1 MARNLG
7 SFCLRG
13 AKTPDRSDLRLRA
26 LRASEGGKRPYPA
39 GTGRKRGSRKERK
52 AGTGQARP
60 RERNRKAERGGS
72 GRNKRQEQGRRG
84 PKNGTRREGG
94 QSDVRSVLT
103 ARKGLRPGASELGQG
118 FRKEQGRRL
127 RRSGRP
133 GERPK
138 KGASKRRLRAE
149 RADHRPERAERG
161 RIVERR
167 NFAKRGQNG
176 CLFGRN
182 SV

>member
-13 AKTPDRSDLRLRA
+13 AKTPGRSDPRLRA
-26 LRASEGGKRPYPA
+26 LRASEGEKRPYPA
-39 GTGRKRGSRKERK
+39 GAGRKRRSRK
-52 AGTGQARP
+52 TGIRQARP
-60 RERNRKAERGGS
+60 LERNRKAERGGS

-103 ARKGLRPGASELGQG
+103 ARKGPRPGASELGKG

-149 RADHRPERAERG
+149 RTDHRPER
-161 RIVERR
+161 
-167 NFAKRGQNG
+167 
-176 CLFGRN
+176 
-182 SV
+182 S